1 MVILEMGM
9 MTVSRRYQ
17 TRANADVQKILSSL
31 EWQHRRA
38 QNRPAHWIEQLFDET
53 V

>member
-1 MVILEMGM
+1 VGIWGLIKGKNP
-9 MTVSRRYQ
+9 YQ
-17 TRANADVQKILSSL
+17 TKANADVQKILSSL

-53 V
+53 G